1 MKEIGLSF
9 DQFNYLGWNIMYY
22 YPEKTLEQKQIRDY
36 WQLLATA
43 LIVSVFVSNN
53 VFSFMHKLERTTHD
67 AIRIV
72 QQ

>member
-9 DQFNYLGWNIMYY
+9 DQINYLGWNIMYY

-53 VFSFMHKLERTTHD
+53 VFMHKLERTTHD
-67 AIRIV
+67 AIRIA

>member
-1 MKEIGLSF
+1 
-9 DQFNYLGWNIMYY
+9 MYY

-67 AIRIV
+67 AIRIA